1 MDRHQDADDHDD
13 DDVDVVLDVV
23 DCSCGREHW

>member
-1 MDRHQDADDHDD
+1 MDRHQDADDDD